1 MAGEIYYPNI
11 TGAFDW
17 GTLLDGLLRLESVRI
32 QRLEAKKKQVD
43 KTLSALKELKNTL
56 VDLYNFT
63 SGIDQKS
70 WFSKKTFEVSNPD
83 VADITVISN
92 DIPEYTASAT
102 VNKVAQIEII
112 HFSRVFSDPNEQFD
126 PSNPDKVYSLELIY
140 NGYST
145 KTITFKGSDTL
156 QALIDKINNDPDV
169 GKYIHAYTMYVG
181 NGYQFALMEKDVKAS
196 SYESTAGGPYSFGS
210 LQEVLGDYYI
220 IQGAQ
225 NSELQVGNQTFT
237 DPGYTFTNIL
247 PGLKVRVK
255 KTGNFTVTIKKDY
268 EGIAKVFKDFV
279 EKVNAVISKINSLTK
294 ITTEGDKVSAPT
306 VSDYE
311 LKELKIRLQRLFFP
325 LMEDPNAGKYN
336 IVDFNEN
343 DGTVQINLA
352 ELQKFL
358 EETPKENWKVLYDIV
373 QKAKD
378 LSDLAINTA
387 YVASLIRGYRD
398 IEDRLTEKID
408 YYQQYITEK
417 EDYLK
422 RRFARL
428 ESYIAGL
435 QNIQAK
441 INSILTAQML
451 LTLRG

>member
-1 MAGEIYYPNI
+1 
-11 TGAFDW
+11 
-17 GTLLDGLLRLESVRI
+17 
-32 QRLEAKKKQVD
+32 
-43 KTLSALKELKNTL
+43 
-56 VDLYNFT
+56 
-63 SGIDQKS
+63 
-70 WFSKKTFEVSNPD
+70 
-83 VADITVISN
+83 
-92 DIPEYTASAT
+92 
-102 VNKVAQIEII
+102 
-112 HFSRVFSDPNEQFD
+112 
-126 PSNPDKVYSLELIY
+126 
-140 NGYST
+140 
-145 KTITFKGSDTL
+145 
-156 QALIDKINNDPDV
+156 
-169 GKYIHAYTMYVG
+169 
-181 NGYQFALMEKDVKAS
+181 
-196 SYESTAGGPYSFGS
+196 GS